1 MPKARNH
8 TPYHRFRHR
17 IWRINGL
24 AEAVM
29 HGTADWGESKAR
41 ILKDLKEAMEIAE
54 RFPGRRID
62 KKEVL
67 RRAALRVRKARDM
80 AAGTNRPQPRNHYE
94 QQV

>member
-1 MPKARNH
+1 MAQSRNK

-29 HGTADWGESKAR
+29 HGTADWGESKGR

-54 RFPGRRID
+54 RFPGRRI
-62 KKEVL
+62 KKHEVL

-80 AAGTNRPQPRNHYE
+80 AAGTNRPQHASYGN
-94 QQV
+94 